1 MHFAS
6 VKENVKITA
15 LMITILISG
24 LIIRADGFPKLNL
37 NGGPVVKIKRNSF
50 YTDQGATAFDNI
62 DGVISANVGK
72 NGKVNTSLP
81 GIYVVTYK
89 VANKRGEYISKNR
102 IVVVE
107 ESKDRTNSVL
117 KKDTIPPEIE
127 FSGDSVVT
135 ILKGGAYEEPAI
147 HAKDNAD
154 GDITELVGTAGEADP
169 ARQGLYEIIYYVKDK
184 AENMAFKKFYVKV
197 VLEKEINETV
207 KVNMTSENKIS
218 RFQEHELSKNALIF
232 YTSIIAI
239 TAGAFAI
246 GLIDDFVTIP
256 NEIRKYNEADNLTR
270 STKNYYNVRTR
281 RNWCYAIAG
290 AGAITLAVTFTI
302 PELQL

>member
-256 NEIRKYNEADNLTR
+256 NEIRKYNEADNLIR